1 MVAGVP
7 LTKSRDLI
15 KSHSRKEKL
24 IGDWQKTTQGLR
36 EAGADLLLFTT
47 VNAFKFPDNGQVYI
61 TCNVQVSFYTSLL
74 EFQPG
79 AKIDE

>member
-1 MVAGVP
+1 M
-7 LTKSRDLI
+7 LI
-15 KSHSRKEKL
+15 KISASKPKL
-24 IGDWQKTTQGLR
+24 IGDWRKTTQGLT

-61 TCNVQVSFYTSLL
+61 TCNVQVSFYTSLQ

-79 AKIDE
+79 AKINE